1 MYTGPPRMIS
11 AFSNDP
17 RDNRRLLLLRDAEI
31 TNDMTFRRSLLQSCP
46 LLRLSTRLL
55 DSHLYILNRAHIIPL
70 LEANPA
76 LTSLREH
83 VLPFIA
89 KASWMKGL
97 QEKADWSFNPS
108 AKEDQDED
116 IDDEDESI
124 SKRLI
129 KLSKDSSLTR
139 QYIERSSMQVQST
152 SQSRD
157 AWQSPIRCLTIV
169 SRLQRS
175 EEDGAALPPFVAR
188 ANTIPTY
195 LECNRYL
202 LKAISHQTPLPFA
215 LPSISIDYNE
225 ASTASGGEPLQASS
239 AQISPDSI
247 IGVGVRIGDRASIKR
262 TVVGNKCEVGR
273 GARLSGCILLD
284 GSKVLEK

>member
-1 MYTGPPRMIS
+1 MIS
-11 AFSNDP
+11 AFSNDLK
-17 RDNRRLLLLRDAEI
+17 DKKRLLLLRDAEI
-31 TNDMTFRRSLLQSCP
+31 TNDMTFRRSLLQNCS

-55 DSHLYILNRAHIIPL
+55 DSHLYILNRTQVIPL

-83 VLPFIA
+83 VLPLIA

-97 QEKADWSFNPS
+97 QEKADWSFDQV
-108 AKEDQDED
+108 AKGEEDED
-116 IDDEDESI
+116 IDDENESA

-129 KLSKDSSLTR
+129 RLSKDTLLTK
-139 QYIERSSMQVQST
+139 QYIERSSMHTQNT
-152 SQSRD
+152 NQSRHS
-157 AWQSPIRCLTIV
+157 WQSPIQCLTIV
-169 SRLQRS
+169 SRLQAV
-175 EEDGAALPPFVAR
+175 EKDGTSLLPPFVAR

-202 LKAISHQTPLPFA
+202 LKALAHQATLPFA
-215 LPSISIDYNE
+215 LPSVSIDHNE
-225 ASTASGGEPLQASS
+225 SSTTIEGESLQATS

-262 TVVGNKCEVGR
+262 TVIGNRCEVGR

-284 GSKVLEK
+284 GSKVMEK